1 MDDLSFMLINTMI
14 SMPVPGLVQIVQS
27 VLLNLIYADILLT
40 DKWMPQMI
48 FSANTRQMSQG
59 GLNEYFEDNG
69 FGSKLLI

>member
-14 SMPVPGLVQIVQS
+14 SMPVPGIVQTVQS
-27 VLLNLIYADILLT
+27 VLLNFIYVDILLT
-40 DKWMPQMI
+40 DMWMPQLI
-48 FSANTRQMSQG
+48 FSANTRQKSEG